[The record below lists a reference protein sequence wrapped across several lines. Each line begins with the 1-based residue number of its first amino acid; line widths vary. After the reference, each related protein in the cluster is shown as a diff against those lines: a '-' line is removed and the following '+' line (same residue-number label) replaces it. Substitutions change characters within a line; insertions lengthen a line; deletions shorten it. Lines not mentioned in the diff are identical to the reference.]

1 MGIGSIQGVPKI
13 PSLGKL
19 TQNQAKILMAVRSGH
34 RYGYKIAYW
43 DKSLMLST
51 IYKGLNRLTEQE
63 LLTVETTSGKFGPSR
78 AVYSLTKAGKLALEG
93 WEEEMKGVM
102 SGN

>member
-13 PSLGKL
+13 PSLEKL

-51 IYKGLNRLTEQE
+51 IYKGLKSMTAEG
-63 LLTVETTSGKFGPSR
+63 LLVSKPRDGRFGPNR
-78 AVYSLTKAGKLALEG
+78 VLYSLTEAGKLALKR